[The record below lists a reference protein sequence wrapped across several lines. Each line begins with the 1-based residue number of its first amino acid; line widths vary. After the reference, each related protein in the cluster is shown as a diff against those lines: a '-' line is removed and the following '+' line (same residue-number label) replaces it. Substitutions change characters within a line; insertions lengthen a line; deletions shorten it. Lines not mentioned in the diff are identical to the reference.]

1 VAVAAESALV
11 GQPSDT
17 ENFRTAAELAIA
29 GAIPLSQNGFK
40 VDLAKHSIVRALRRA
55 STMQR

>member
-1 VAVAAESALV
+1 V